1 MCAEQ
6 TNYRSFLLRLW
17 QEGSHS
23 EWRAALQDVITG
35 QRQHFATLD
44 ALTAFLHGQAKPND
58 PGCKGKDGQSTEISH
73 ETLP

>member
-17 QEGSHS
+17 QEGSHR

-35 QRQHFATLD
+35 QRQHFATLE
-44 ALTAFLHGQAKPND
+44 ALLAFLHGQAQPND
-58 PGCKGKDGQSTEISH
+58 PDWKEKDGQNTGISH